1 MLQEIRDANLEFEL
15 KDWDEDIKSGL
26 ITRQDVNE
34 YKQYKFQKR
43 ILELKHEF
51 QTSLRDHLEY
61 GGRSLA
67 SQIVNAE
74 ALELRTQ
81 RIDQWIS
88 QMFRGAFPEWPDHF
102 FYIYF
107 CS

>member
-1 MLQEIRDANLEFEL
+1 MLQEIKEANLEYEL
-15 KDWDEDIKSGL
+15 KDWFEDIKSGL
-26 ITRQDVNE
+26 ITREDVNE

-43 ILELKHEF
+43 ILELKREF

-74 ALELRTQ
+74 ALELRRQ
-81 RIDQWIS
+81 IIDKWIS
-88 QMFRGAFPEWPDHF
+88 QMFRDAFPEWPEN
-102 FYIYF
+102 YF
-107 CS
+107 